1 MKPTPGLKM
10 KRYNCKHGP
19 VDMIEEAD
27 GYWVTY
33 DEYNQ
38 SMLDNNKLVEKS
50 WRSRDSLAI
59 ADGIKEEKLQDIIV
73 GLSIALFAAV
83 VTLLFIWMRN

>member
-1 MKPTPGLKM
+1 MKLMTGLKM

-33 DEYNQ
+33 EDYNR
-38 SMLDNNKLVEKS
+38 STLDNNKLVEKS
-50 WRSRDSLAI
+50 WRARDTQALI
-59 ADGIKEEKLQDIIV
+59 NEEKVEKLQNTIK
-73 GLSIALFAAV
+73 IAKGNNIYLYAYNY
-83 VTLLFIWMRN
+83 MRKKYG

>member
-1 MKPTPGLKM
+1 M
-10 KRYNCKHGP
+10 KRYNHDGVPMPMVEDK
-19 VDMIEEAD
+19 D

-33 DEYNQ
+33 EDYNR

-50 WRSRDSLAI
+50 WRARDTQSLI
-59 ADGIKEEKLQDIIV
+59 NDEKVEKLQDIIV

>member
-1 MKPTPGLKM
+1 M
-10 KRYNCKHGP
+10 KRYNHDGVPMPMVEDK
-19 VDMIEEAD
+19 D

-33 DEYNQ
+33 EDYNR

-50 WRSRDSLAI
+50 WRARDTQALI
-59 ADGIKEEKLQDIIV
+59 NEEKVEKLQNTIV
-73 GLSIALFAAV
+73 GLSIGLFAAV

>member
-1 MKPTPGLKM
+1 M
-10 KRYNCKHGP
+10 KRYNHDGVPMPMVEDK
-19 VDMIEEAD
+19 D

-33 DEYNQ
+33 EDYNR

-50 WRSRDSLAI
+50 WRARDTQSLI
-59 ADGIKEEKLQDIIV
+59 NDEKVEKLQNIIV
-73 GLSIALFAAV
+73 GLSIGLFAAV

>member
-1 MKPTPGLKM
+1 M

-19 VDMIEEAD
+19 VDMIEEVD

-33 DEYNQ
+33 DDYNR

-50 WRSRDSLAI
+50 WRARDTLAV
-59 ADGIKEEKLQDIIV
+59 ADEIKLEKLQDIVV
-73 GLSIALFAAV
+73 GLSV
-83 VTLLFIWMRN
+83 VCFITISTLLFIWMRG

>member
-1 MKPTPGLKM
+1 MTGLKM

-33 DEYNQ
+33 EDYNR
-38 SMLDNNKLVEKS
+38 STLDNNKLVEKS
-50 WRSRDSLAI
+50 WRARDTQALI
-59 ADGIKEEKLQDIIV
+59 NEEKVEKLQNTIV
-73 GLSIALFAAV
+73 GLSIGLFAAV

>member
-1 MKPTPGLKM
+1 M
-10 KRYNCKHGP
+10 KRYNHDGVPMPMVEDK
-19 VDMIEEAD
+19 D

-33 DEYNQ
+33 EDYNR

-50 WRSRDSLAI
+50 WRARDTQSLI
-59 ADGIKEEKLQDIIV
+59 NDEKVEKLQNTIV

>member
-1 MKPTPGLKM
+1 MVEDK
-10 KRYNCKHGP
+10 
-19 VDMIEEAD
+19 D

-33 DEYNQ
+33 EDYNR

-50 WRSRDSLAI
+50 WRARDTQSLI
-59 ADGIKEEKLQDIIV
+59 NDEKVEKLQNTIV
-73 GLSIALFAAV
+73 GLSIGLFAAV

>member
-1 MKPTPGLKM
+1 M
-10 KRYNCKHGP
+10 KRYNHDGVPMPMVEDK
-19 VDMIEEAD
+19 D

-33 DEYNQ
+33 EDYNR

-50 WRSRDSLAI
+50 WRARDTQSLI
-59 ADGIKEEKLQDIIV
+59 NDEKVEKLQNTIV
-73 GLSIALFAAV
+73 GLSIGLFAAV

>member
-1 MKPTPGLKM
+1 
-10 KRYNCKHGP
+10 
-19 VDMIEEAD
+19 MIEEAD

-33 DEYNQ
+33 EDYNR

-50 WRSRDSLAI
+50 WRARDTQSLI
-59 ADGIKEEKLQDIIV
+59 NDEKVEKLQNTIV
-73 GLSIALFAAV
+73 GLSIGLFAAV